1 MTPQKPHDPNA
12 VKAIGDFSQSF
23 LCNIGADL
31 TPDGFTGAIMA
42 VEGIRDA
49 AVLLNGPTGCKFYHA
64 AMSDGQLPRQASMD
78 PLQFAEEFYFG
89 QPRVPATYLDNQ
101 DYVFGATE
109 KLEKIL
115 PAVAAK
121 GHRLIA
127 VVNSPGAALIGD
139 DLERFIATAGLPV
152 PCLALES
159 AGFSDRFSQGFQE
172 AVVRVLQRLA
182 PPRLPVRRGQVNLV
196 GLSVFHRHWAG
207 DVAEL
212 TRLLGLC
219 GITVNTVL
227 CAGCTVAELERVA
240 AAEANLVVHDEFTGR
255 LGPFL
260 TSHSG
265 TLSVGS
271 IQGAPMG
278 FRQTQHWI
286 ETACEALNVDATP
299 ALEAIDRDRQRAYE
313 ILSRFNSL
321 TGLPRGATFALI
333 TDGSIALPMTRWLYE
348 YLGMVPV
355 SVIVQERTPDCAA
368 ALTRFLTAIDC
379 QSALNAD
386 LSTVQPDL
394 VFGGEGVIGRFR
406 ARGIP
411 IGGIDIA
418 LPGSAAIEIIDRC
431 QLGATG
437 SLWLLERILNSLL
450 EQ

>member
-1 MTPQKPHDPNA
+1 MMLQKPPDLKP
-12 VKAIGDFSQSF
+12 
-23 LCNIGADL
+23 DL

-49 AVLLNGPTGCKFYHA
+49 AVLLNGPTGCKFYHG
-64 AMSDGQLPRQASMD
+64 AMSDGQLHRPASMD

-89 QPRVPATYLDNQ
+89 QPRVPTTYLDDH

-139 DLERFIATAGLPV
+139 DLERFITAAGLPV

-159 AGFSDRFSQGFQE
+159 TGFSDRFSQGFQVS
-172 AVVRVLQRLA
+172 AMRVLQRLTRQ
-182 PPRLPVRRGQVNLV
+182 RLSVRRGLVNLI
-196 GLSVFHRHWAG
+196 GLSVFHRHWSG

-219 GITVNTVL
+219 GIRVNTVL

-240 AAEANLVVHDEFTGR
+240 AAEANLVVHDEFTDR
-255 LGPFL
+255 LVPFL
-260 TSHSG
+260 RSYLG
-265 TLSVGS
+265 TPSLAP

-278 FRQTQHWI
+278 FGQTQHWI
-286 ETACEALNVDATP
+286 ETACEALAVDATP
-299 ALEAIDRDRQRAYE
+299 AREAIDRARQRAYA

-333 TDGSIALPMTRWLYE
+333 ADGSIALPLTRWLYE

-355 SVIVQERTPDCAA
+355 SVIIQESTPDCAA
-368 ALTRFLTAIDC
+368 TLTRFLTDIDC

-386 LSTVQPDL
+386 LSMVQPDL

-411 IGGIDIA
+411 VGGVDIA
-418 LPGSAAIEIIDRC
+418 LPGSGAIEIIDRC

-437 SLWLLERILNSLL
+437 SLWLLEHILNSLL
-450 EQ
+450 EH

>member
-1 MTPQKPHDPNA
+1 MMPKKPP
-12 VKAIGDFSQSF
+12 
-23 LCNIGADL
+23 DL

-49 AVLLNGPTGCKFYHA
+49 AVLLNGPTGCKFYHG
-64 AMSDGQLPRQASMD
+64 AMSDGQLPRQASMN

-139 DLERFIATAGLPV
+139 DLERFIVAAGVPV

-182 PPRLPVRRGQVNLV
+182 PSRLPVRCGQVNLI

-212 TRLLGLC
+212 TRLIELC

-227 CAGCTVAELERVA
+227 CAGCTVDELEGIC
-240 AAEANLVVHDEFTGR
+240 AAEANLVVHDEFADR
-255 LGPFL
+255 LMPFL
-260 TSHSG
+260 RSHLDMPS
-265 TLSVGS
+265 LDP
-271 IQGAPMG
+271 IQGAPLG
-278 FRQTQHWI
+278 FGQTRNWI
-286 ETACEALNVDATP
+286 EKVCEALAVDATP
-299 ALEAIDRDRQRAYE
+299 ALDAIDRARQRAYA
-313 ILSRFNSL
+313 ILSRFNAL
-321 TGLPRGATFALI
+321 TGLPRGATFAMI
-333 TDGSIALPMTRWLYE
+333 ADGSIALPLTRWLYE

-355 SVIVQERTPDCAA
+355 SVIVQESTLDCAA
-368 ALTRFLTAIDC
+368 ALGPFLTDIDC
-379 QSALNAD
+379 ADALNAD
-386 LSTVQPDL
+386 LSRVQPDL

-406 ARGIP
+406 ARGIAV
-411 IGGIDIA
+411 GGIDIA
-418 LPGSAAIEIIDRC
+418 LPGSGSIEIIDRC

-437 SLWLLERILNSLL
+437 ALWLLERILNGLL
-450 EQ
+450 E